1 MTNKFYRRT
10 GLFIYIIFKGKDA
23 GYLIHDFGDIF
34 GAALIPS
41 PSGGS
46 DVGYYGN
53 ALIVRYLSQLH
64 IKAGVVNHD

>member
-10 GLFIYIIFKGKDA
+10 GLFIYIIFKGEDTCD
-23 GYLIHDFGDIF
+23 LIHDFGDIF

-53 ALIVRYLSQLH
+53 ALIMRHLSQLH
-64 IKAGVVNHD
+64 IKAGIINHN

>member
-1 MTNKFYRRT
+1 MAHKFHRRT
-10 GLFIYIIFKGKDA
+10 GFLVHIIFKGEDTCD
-23 GYLIHDFGDIF
+23 LIHDFGDIF

-53 ALIVRYLSQLH
+53 ALIMRDLSKLH